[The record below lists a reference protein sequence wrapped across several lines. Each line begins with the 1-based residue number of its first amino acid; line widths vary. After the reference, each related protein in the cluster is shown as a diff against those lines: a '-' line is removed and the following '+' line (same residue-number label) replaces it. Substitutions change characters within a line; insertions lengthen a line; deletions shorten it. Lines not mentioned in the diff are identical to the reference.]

1 LVSLSD
7 LNPVRIEPATV
18 PAPAIDAFF
27 RKSRR
32 LLFIKWIYKM
42 GKSMDILLQN
52 NIYFSKK
59 NVQKNL
65 ISFKNDSVIVQ

>member
-1 LVSLSD
+1 
-7 LNPVRIEPATV
+7 
-18 PAPAIDAFF
+18 
-27 RKSRR
+27 
-32 LLFIKWIYKM
+32 
-42 GKSMDILLQN
+42 LQN